1 MPSATDRPTKEDLK
15 TNFAMHVDTFGF
27 DAVDMVVGGYYTILA
42 AFKQAKE
49 RGLIPKGRMI
59 TEMIGSSRW
68 HMPDLLTAAQFE
80 AFQDETTL
88 SNVTE
93 VMHAIR
99 FILKSICD
107 ERRLMPSVVMDL
119 KTEALYVQLRA

>member
-1 MPSATDRPTKEDLK
+1 MPSATDRLTKEDLK

-27 DAVDMVVGGYYTILA
+27 ESVDMVVGGYYTIMA
-42 AFKQAKE
+42 EFKQAKE

-59 TEMIGSSRW
+59 TEMIGSSSW
-68 HMPDLLTAAQFE
+68 HTPDLLTASQFE
-80 AFQDETTL
+80 AFQEETTL
-88 SNVTE
+88 SDVTE

-99 FILKSICD
+99 FILTSICN
-107 ERRLMPSVVMDL
+107 ERRLTPTVVMDL

>member
-27 DAVDMVVGGYYTILA
+27 ESVDMVVGGYYTIMA
-42 AFKQAKE
+42 EFKQAKE

-59 TEMIGSSRW
+59 TEMIGSSSW
-68 HMPDLLTAAQFE
+68 HTPDLLTASQFE

-88 SNVTE
+88 SDVTE

-99 FILKSICD
+99 FILTSICN
-107 ERRLMPSVVMDL
+107 ERRLTPTVVMDL